1 MKRIPVIALCGLLLA
16 TGWPDSAAASQ
27 IRGYTPARHDRFTG
41 FPAAPVWNGAAW
53 FDSLGFTGVGW
64 QANATRKQYA
74 LVSPRHAVFATH
86 FLPPVGTTLRF
97 LNADGAIMTRTVSAR
112 QPVKNDNNADSDLTL
127 ITLSTP
133 FTEADKV
140 GFFPY
145 LALPSEEAYAHTSL
159 VVFGWNAKAGHG
171 RLAGIDDYEGEGLN
185 LTRLLRFDYRI
196 GFGGQDDTY
205 LEGNDSGSPS
215 FAMVDGRPALVGTHT
230 SIGINSQF
238 RQNFD
243 TFVPHYVDALNA
255 LMAADGYQMTPSHAA
270 PVTFSITATP
280 APEVLLQQRPASQV
294 FQVTNTS
301 ANEAANVAIV
311 LRFIP
316 GREPDALTAPGW
328 TVSTGE
334 PGERLLQRASLAAA
348 ETSAITAEWDDAGGT
363 DFLESYLDAQ
373 ADELAELSYDF
384 TALLALPYAVWA
396 ADLDDPAP
404 EADDDG
410 DGTPNLM
417 EYASGGSEPFLSLAV
432 AGDTATL
439 AFPVRQHGEALGLEY
454 VVEFSD
460 TLAADSWSAEAPPG
474 TVVSDGELTPFKA
487 GFTRREVKFPAAVPR
502 RFCRVRVI
510 LTENAAE

>member
-1 MKRIPVIALCGLLLA
+1 MKRVPVIALCGLLLA
-16 TGWPDSAAASQ
+16 TGWPGLASASQ
-27 IRGYTPARHDRFTG
+27 IRGYTAARHDRFTG
-41 FPAAPVWNGAAW
+41 FPATPGWNGAAW
-53 FDSLGFTGVGW
+53 FDSPSFTGVGW

-74 LVSPRHAVFATH
+74 LVSPLHAVFATH

-97 LNADGAIMTRTVSAR
+97 LNADGVIVSRTVSAR
-112 QPVKNDNNADSDLTL
+112 QPVKNGNDANSDLTL
-127 ITLSTP
+127 ITLSAP

-145 LALPSEEAYAHTSL
+145 LALPAEEAYAHTSL
-159 VVFGWNAKAGHG
+159 VVFGWNAKAGRG
-171 RLAGIDDYEGEGLN
+171 RLAGISDYEGEGLN

-196 GFGGQDDTY
+196 QFGGQDDTY

-230 SIGINSQF
+230 SIDINSQF
-238 RQNFD
+238 RENFD
-243 TFVPHYVDALNA
+243 TFVPHYVDELNA

-280 APEVLLQQRPASQV
+280 TPEVLLQRRPASQA
-294 FQVTNTS
+294 FEVTNTS
-301 ANEAANVAIV
+301 ASEAENVTIV
-311 LRFIP
+311 LRFSP

-348 ETSAITAEWDDAGGT
+348 ETSVITADWDDAGGM
-363 DFLESYLDAQ
+363 DFLETYLDAR
-373 ADELAELSYDF
+373 ADGLAELSYDF
-384 TALLALPYAVWA
+384 TALLALPYEVWA
-396 ADLDDPAP
+396 ADLYEPAP

-410 DGTPNLM
+410 DGTPNLL
-417 EYASGGSEPFLSLAV
+417 EYASGGSEPFLRLAV
-432 AGDTATL
+432 VGDTATL
-439 AFPVRQHGEALGLEY
+439 AFPVRQHEEALGLAY

-474 TVVSDGELTPFKA
+474 TVVSEGELVPFQA
-487 GFTRREVKFPAAVPR
+487 GFARREVSFPADVPR
-502 RFCRVRVI
+502 RFCRVRVV
-510 LTENAAE
+510 LTENEAE